1 MWSVLLLVALVA
13 TARSKQL
20 PHTHDI
26 STTTVATATELDTTT
41 WPGALAP
48 LDTLTVACERDNMH
62 VTISLAH
69 THAAHSDSIYE
80 TFNGIVYPAGLG
92 SNSTCLREYVS
103 ARGDLQYTLPLKG
116 CNTMS
121 TDSDDGTVEYFNNII
136 VQPHL
141 KLVTGQG
148 RGYHVRCRYSRRDL
162 THFHV
167 YHHRPRADRLSNSL
181 SDTDNYSDE
190 YDEDSGLLPSVT
202 MKIFKGDPKDK
213 EVASTV
219 RIGDALT
226 LVVSLEKQRQ
236 YGLLVSE
243 CAVRDGLGWAEQ
255 SLIADDGCP
264 LDGEIMGMFQYSGD
278 KQEASVSF
286 PAHKFPYTASVYYTC
301 EVKLCDLNHPTDCE
315 PCAHKNNRVRRQ
327 SDEGSPAT
335 VEVFSG
341 LYVNE
346 ADSLDNDEVTSEK
359 KEDEICISQRNFA
372 IAICVAGVI
381 LMICVIAAIAFIL
394 ARRRNPKTYS
404 RTGSSLYSGP
414 YTNTGYSH
422 TS

>member
-1 MWSVLLLVALVA
+1 MWRCWLLLATVAS
-13 TARSKQL
+13 ARSKQIPIGNEL
-20 PHTHDI
+20 
-26 STTTVATATELDTTT
+26 SVTTVATATEADSTT

-48 LDTLTVACERDNMH
+48 LDTLTVACERDSMH
-62 VTISLAH
+62 VTVSLAH
-69 THAAHSDSIYE
+69 VPHASHIDSEFE

-92 SNSTCLREYVS
+92 SNSSCLREYVH
-103 ARGDLQYTLPLKG
+103 ARGDLQYSLPLKG

-121 TDSDDGTVEYFNNII
+121 TDHDDGTVEYYNNII

-148 RGYHVRCRYSRRDL
+148 RGYHVRCRYSRRDI
-162 THFHV
+162 TQFHLF
-167 YHHRPRADRLSNSL
+167 RPRADRLSSG
-181 SDTDNYSDE
+181 DIDNNIDE
-190 YDEDSGLLPSVT
+190 FDEESGLLPSVT
-202 MKIFKGDPKDK
+202 MKIYKGDPKDNHI
-213 EVASTV
+213 ASSV
-219 RIGDALT
+219 KIGDTLS

-243 CAVRDGLGWAEQ
+243 CAVKDGLGWAEQ

-315 PCAHKNNRVRRQ
+315 PCAHKQRVRTRRQ
-327 SDEGSPAT
+327 SEEGSPAT

-346 ADSLDNDEVTSEK
+346 ADSPDNDEVTSEK

-372 IAICVAGVI
+372 IGICVAGVI

>member
-1 MWSVLLLVALVA
+1 MWGVLLFMALVA
-13 TARSKQL
+13 TARSKQI

-62 VTISLAH
+62 ITVSLAH
-69 THAAHSDSIYE
+69 TQSSHSDSLYE

-92 SNSTCLREYVS
+92 SNSSCLREYVS

-121 TDSDDGTVEYFNNII
+121 TDNEDGTVEYYNNII

-148 RGYHVRCRYSRRDL
+148 RGYHVRCRYRRRDL

-167 YHHRPRADRLSNSL
+167 YHRPRADRLSNSL
-181 SDTDNYSDE
+181 SDIDNNSDE

-202 MKIFKGDPKDK
+202 MKIYKGDPKDK

-219 RIGDALT
+219 RIGDTLT

-236 YGLLVSE
+236 FGLLVSE

-255 SLIADDGCP
+255 SLIADNGCP
-264 LDGEIMGMFQYSGD
+264 LDGEIMGMFQYSSD
-278 KQEASVSF
+278 KQDASVSF

-301 EVKLCDLNHPTDCE
+301 EVKLCDLKHPTDCE
-315 PCAHKNNRVRRQ
+315 PCAHKNNRIRRQ
-327 SDEGSPAT
+327 SEEGSPAT

-346 ADSLDNDEVTSEK
+346 ADSPDNDEVTREK
-359 KEDEICISQRNFA
+359 NEDEICISQRNFA
-372 IAICVAGVI
+372 IGICIAGVI

>member
-1 MWSVLLLVALVA
+1 MWSILVLAAVLITVN
-13 TARSKQL
+13 TKQI
-20 PHTHDI
+20 PP
-26 STTTVATATELDTTT
+26 STELSTSTVQSATEADTTP
-41 WPGALAP
+41 WPHAVAP
-48 LDTLTVACERDNMH
+48 LDTLTVACERDSMH
-62 VTISLAH
+62 ITISLAQNEN
-69 THAAHSDSIYE
+69 SIYE

-92 SNSTCLREYVS
+92 SNSSCLREYVS
-103 ARGDLQYTLPLKG
+103 ARGDLQYTLPLRG

-121 TDSDDGTVEYFNNII
+121 TDNDDGTVEFHNNVI

-148 RGYHVRCRYSRRDL
+148 RGYAVKCRYRRRDL
-162 THFHV
+162 TNYHV
-167 YHHRPRADRLSNSL
+167 YRPHPARLTS
-181 SDTDNYSDE
+181 SDQIIDENE
-190 YDEDSGLLPSVT
+190 YDEESGLLPSVT
-202 MKIFKGDPKDK
+202 MKIYKGDPDDN
-213 EVASTV
+213 EVASNV
-219 RIGDALT
+219 RIGDTLT
-226 LVVSLEKQRQ
+226 LVVSLEKQKQ

-243 CAVRDGLGWAEQ
+243 CAVKDGLGWAEQ

-264 LDGEIMGMFQYSGD
+264 LDGEIMGMFQYSND
-278 KQEASVSF
+278 KQAARVAF

-301 EVKLCDLNHPTDCE
+301 EVKLCDLNHQSDCE
-315 PCAHKNNRVRRQ
+315 PCTHKLNRVRRQ
-327 SDEGSPAT
+327 SDEGSPAK

-346 ADSLDNDEVTSEK
+346 ADSPDNEDVVSEK

-372 IAICVAGVI
+372 IGICIAGVI
-381 LMICVIAAIAFIL
+381 LMICVIAAIACIL
-394 ARRRNPKTYS
+394 ARRRGKTYS

>member
-1 MWSVLLLVALVA
+1 MWSLILVAALFC

-20 PHTHDI
+20 PP
-26 STTTVATATELDTTT
+26 STATT
-41 WPGALAP
+41 PGPDETDVWQGPLAP
-48 LDTLTVACERDNMH
+48 LDSLTVACERENMH

-69 THAAHSDSIYE
+69 THVNSLYD

-103 ARGDLQYTLPLKG
+103 ASGDLQYTLPLKG

-121 TDSDDGTVEYFNNII
+121 TDNEDGTVEYYNNII

-141 KLVTGQG
+141 RLVTGQG
-148 RGYHVRCRYSRRDL
+148 RGYHVRCRYRRRDL
-162 THFHV
+162 TLYRPNRV
-167 YHHRPRADRLSNSL
+167 HRPHADRLTSL
-181 SDTDNYSDE
+181 QHSDNDDE

-202 MKIFKGDPKDK
+202 MKIYKGDPQDK
-213 EVASTV
+213 QVASNV
-219 RIGDALT
+219 RIGDTLT

-236 YGLLVSE
+236 FGLLVSE

-264 LDGEIMGMFQYSGD
+264 LDGEIMGLFQYKSD
-278 KQEASVSF
+278 KQQAQVSF

-315 PCAHKNNRVRRQ
+315 PCSHKKNRVRRQ
-327 SDEGSPAT
+327 ANMESPAI

-346 ADSLDNDEVTSEK
+346 ADSPDNDEVTSEK

-372 IAICVAGVI
+372 IGICIAGVI

>member
-1 MWSVLLLVALVA
+1 MWRLVLTAALLA

-20 PHTHDI
+20 PSNSELPSTSI
-26 STTTVATATELDTTT
+26 ASITETTTE
-41 WPGALAP
+41 WPGAIAP
-48 LDTLTVACERDNMH
+48 LDTLAVACEKDNMH
-62 VTISLAH
+62 VTISLA
-69 THAAHSDSIYE
+69 TNHANSIYDS
-80 TFNGIVYPAGLG
+80 FNGIVYPAGLG

-121 TDSDDGTVEYFNNII
+121 TDNEDGTVEYYNNII

-141 KLVTGQG
+141 RLVTGQG
-148 RGYHVRCRYSRRDL
+148 RGYHVRCKYRRRDL
-162 THFHV
+162 TL
-167 YHHRPRADRLSNSL
+167 YHLHRPHADRLTANGF
-181 SDTDNYSDE
+181 DNDE
-190 YDEDSGLLPSVT
+190 YDEESGLLPSVT
-202 MKIFKGDPKDK
+202 MKIFKGDPQDK
-213 EVASTV
+213 QVASNV
-219 RIGDALT
+219 RIGDTLT
-226 LVVSLEKQRQ
+226 LVVSLEKQRK

-243 CAVRDGLGWAEQ
+243 CSVRDGLGWAEQ
-255 SLIADDGCP
+255 SLIANDGCP
-264 LDGEIMGMFQYSGD
+264 LETEIMGLFQYSRGS
-278 KQEASVSF
+278 QEARVAF
-286 PAHKFPYTASVYYTC
+286 PAHRFPYTASVYYTC

-315 PCAHKNNRVRRQ
+315 PCSHKRTRRDT
-327 SDEGSPAT
+327 SEGAPAT

-346 ADSLDNDEVTSEK
+346 ADSPDIDDVVSEK

-372 IAICVAGVI
+372 IGICVAGVI

>member
-1 MWSVLLLVALVA
+1 
-13 TARSKQL
+13 
-20 PHTHDI
+20 
-26 STTTVATATELDTTT
+26 
-41 WPGALAP
+41 
-48 LDTLTVACERDNMH
+48 MH

-69 THAAHSDSIYE
+69 TRHPNSIYD

-121 TDSDDGTVEYFNNII
+121 TDNDDGTVEYHNNII

-141 KLVTGQG
+141 RLVTGQG
-148 RGYHVRCRYSRRDL
+148 RGYHVRCRYRRRDL
-162 THFHV
+162 TL
-167 YHHRPRADRLSNSL
+167 YHLHRPHADRYIGSSN
-181 SDTDNYSDE
+181 DYNSDE

-202 MKIFKGDPKDK
+202 MKIYKGDPEDK
-213 EVASTV
+213 EVASNV
-219 RIGDALT
+219 KIGDTLT

-243 CAVRDGLGWAEQ
+243 CTVRDGLGWAEQ

-264 LDGEIMGMFQYSGD
+264 LDGEIMGLFQYSSE
-278 KQEASVSF
+278 KQEAKVSF

-315 PCAHKNNRVRRQ
+315 PCSHKRRVRRQ
-327 SDEGSPAT
+327 SDESPAT

-346 ADSLDNDEVTSEK
+346 ADSPDNDVTSEK
-359 KEDEICISQRNFA
+359 KEDEICISQKNFA
-372 IAICVAGVI
+372 IGICIAGVI

>member
-1 MWSVLLLVALVA
+1 MFVLLA
-13 TARSKQL
+13 TVRSKQL
-20 PHTHDI
+20 PS
-26 STTTVATATELDTTT
+26 STEKTGTATEAETTT
-41 WPGALAP
+41 WPGSVAP
-48 LDTLTVACERDNMH
+48 LDTITVACEKDSMH
-62 VTISLAH
+62 VTVILSR
-69 THAAHSDSIYE
+69 TYSSSYDM
-80 TFNGIVYPAGLG
+80 FNGIVYPAGLG

-103 ARGDLQYTLPLKG
+103 KRGDLQYTLPLRG

-121 TDSDDGTVEYFNNII
+121 NDNEDGTVEYYNNII

-141 KLVTGQG
+141 RLVTGQG
-148 RGYHVRCRYSRRDL
+148 RGYHVRCTYRRRDL
-162 THFHV
+162 THFHSF
-167 YHHRPRADRLSNSL
+167 RPRADRLTNSL
-181 SDTDNYSDE
+181 DDDFNSE
-190 YDEDSGLLPSVT
+190 EFDEDSGLLPSVS
-202 MKIFKGDPKDK
+202 MKIYKGDPEDK
-213 EVASTV
+213 EEASNV
-219 RIGDALT
+219 RIGDILS

-236 YGLLVSE
+236 FGLLVSE
-243 CAVRDGLGWAEQ
+243 CSVRDGLGWAEQ

-264 LDGEIMGMFQYSGD
+264 LDGEIMGMFQYSSD
-278 KQEASVSF
+278 KQNARVSF

-315 PCAHKNNRVRRQ
+315 PCSHKRHRVRRE
-327 SDEGSPAT
+327 DEGSPAT
-335 VEVFSG
+335 VEVFKG

-346 ADSLDNDEVTSEK
+346 PDSPDNDEVISEK

-372 IAICVAGVI
+372 IGICVAGVI

>member
-1 MWSVLLLVALVA
+1 MWHFIMLAALFA

-20 PHTHDI
+20 PSSSAI
-26 STTTVATATELDTTT
+26 STTTIATATDSAED
-41 WPGALAP
+41 WPAALAP
-48 LDTLTVACERDNMH
+48 LDTLAVKCEKDNMH

-69 THAAHSDSIYE
+69 TQIHPNSIYD
-80 TFNGIVYPAGLG
+80 TFNGIVYPSGLG

-103 ARGDLQYTLPLKG
+103 ARGDLHYTLPLKG

-121 TDSDDGTVEYFNNII
+121 VDNDDGTVEYFNNII

-141 KLVTGQG
+141 RLVTGQG
-148 RGYHVRCRYSRRDL
+148 RGYHVRCRYRRRDL
-162 THFHV
+162 TL
-167 YHHRPRADRLSNSL
+167 YHLHKPHADRLTSGDDYN
-181 SDTDNYSDE
+181 NDE
-190 YDEDSGLLPSVT
+190 YDEESGLLPSVS
-202 MKIFKGDPKDK
+202 MKIYKGDPEDN
-213 EVASTV
+213 EVASNV
-219 RIGDALT
+219 RIGDTLT
-226 LVVSLEKQRQ
+226 LVVSLEKQRN

-243 CAVRDGLGWAEQ
+243 CSVRDGLGWAEQ

-264 LDGEIMGMFQYSGD
+264 LDGEIMGFFQYSGE
-278 KQEASVSF
+278 KQTAKVSF

-315 PCAHKNNRVRRQ
+315 PCSHKKKRTRRQ

-346 ADSLDNDEVTSEK
+346 ADSIDALDDVTSEK

-372 IAICVAGVI
+372 IGICIAGVI

>member
-1 MWSVLLLVALVA
+1 MWAVLLAAAVLS
-13 TARSKQL
+13 TARCKQL
-20 PHTHDI
+20 PP
-26 STTTVATATELDTTT
+26 STELSTITIATAEPDTTP

-48 LDTLTVACERDNMH
+48 LDTLSVACEKDSMH

-69 THAAHSDSIYE
+69 AHPDHENSIYE

-92 SNSTCLREYVS
+92 SNSSCLREYIS
-103 ARGDLQYTLPLKG
+103 ARGDLQYTVPLRG

-121 TDSDDGTVEYFNNII
+121 TDNDDGTVEYFNNII

-148 RGYHVRCRYSRRDL
+148 RGYHVRCRYRRRDL
-162 THFHV
+162 TNFHV
-167 YHHRPRADRLSNSL
+167 YRPHADRLTNSL
-181 SDTDNYSDE
+181 TDVTNDE
-190 YDEDSGLLPSVT
+190 YDEESGLLPSVT
-202 MKIFKGDPKDK
+202 MKIYKGDPENK
-213 EVASTV
+213 EVASNV
-219 RIGDALT
+219 RIGDTLT
-226 LVVSLEKQRQ
+226 LVVSLEKQKQ
-236 YGLLVSE
+236 FGILVSE
-243 CAVRDGLGWAEQ
+243 CSVRDGLGWAEQ

-264 LDGEIMGMFQYSGD
+264 LDGEIMGMFQYASD
-278 KQEASVSF
+278 KQSARVAF

-301 EVKLCDLNHPTDCE
+301 EVILCDLNHQSDCE
-315 PCAHKNNRVRRQ
+315 PCAHKHKRLRRQ
-327 SDEGSPAT
+327 AEESPAK
-335 VEVFSG
+335 VEVFTG

-346 ADSLDNDEVTSEK
+346 ADSVENEDVTSEK

-372 IAICVAGVI
+372 IGICVAGII

>member
-1 MWSVLLLVALVA
+1 MWSTLLVAAFFV

-20 PHTHDI
+20 PSTTEI
-26 STTTVATATELDTTT
+26 STTAVSSITDQDSEWSAD
-41 WPGALAP
+41 LAP
-48 LDTLTVACERDNMH
+48 LDTLAIACEKDNMH
-62 VTISLAH
+62 VTISLAQN
-69 THAAHSDSIYE
+69 HANSVYD

-92 SNSTCLREYVS
+92 SNSSCLREYVS
-103 ARGDLQYTLPLKG
+103 ARGDLQYTVPLKG

-121 TDSDDGTVEYFNNII
+121 TDHEDGTVEYYNNII

-141 KLVTGQG
+141 RLVTGQG
-148 RGYHVRCRYSRRDL
+148 RGYHVRCRYRRRDL
-162 THFHV
+162 TLYNLHKPH
-167 YHHRPRADRLSNSL
+167 ADRLTNVKDDY
-181 SDTDNYSDE
+181 DTDEFDE
-190 YDEDSGLLPSVT
+190 ESGLLPSVT
-202 MKIFKGDPKDK
+202 MKIYKGKPEEKQ
-213 EVASTV
+213 VASNV
-219 RIGDALT
+219 RIGDTLT

-236 YGLLVSE
+236 FGVLVSE
-243 CAVRDGLGWAEQ
+243 CSVKDGLGWAEQ

-264 LDGEIMGMFQYSGD
+264 LDGEIMGLFQYSTD
-278 KQEASVSF
+278 KQEAQVSF

-315 PCAHKNNRVRRQ
+315 PCSHKRVRRQ
-327 SDEGSPAT
+327 LDEGSPAT

-359 KEDEICISQRNFA
+359 KEDEICISHRNFA
-372 IAICVAGVI
+372 IGICVAGII
-381 LMICVIAAIAFIL
+381 LMICVIAAIGFIL
-394 ARRRNPKTYS
+394 AKRRNPKTYS

>member
-1 MWSVLLLVALVA
+1 MFVLLA
-13 TARSKQL
+13 TVRSKQL
-20 PHTHDI
+20 PS
-26 STTTVATATELDTTT
+26 STEKTGTATEAETTT
-41 WPGALAP
+41 WPGSVAP
-48 LDTLTVACERDNMH
+48 LDTITVACEKDSMH
-62 VTISLAH
+62 VTVILSR
-69 THAAHSDSIYE
+69 TYSSSYDM
-80 TFNGIVYPAGLG
+80 FNGIVYPAGLG

-103 ARGDLQYTLPLKG
+103 KRGDLQYTLPLRG

-121 TDSDDGTVEYFNNII
+121 NDNEDGTVEYYNNII

-141 KLVTGQG
+141 RLVTGQG
-148 RGYHVRCRYSRRDL
+148 RGYHVRCTYRRRDL
-162 THFHV
+162 THFHSF
-167 YHHRPRADRLSNSL
+167 RPRADRLTNSL
-181 SDTDNYSDE
+181 DDDFNSE
-190 YDEDSGLLPSVT
+190 EFDEDSGLLPSVS
-202 MKIFKGDPKDK
+202 MKIYKGDPEDK
-213 EVASTV
+213 EEASNV
-219 RIGDALT
+219 RIGDILS

-236 YGLLVSE
+236 FGLLVSE
-243 CAVRDGLGWAEQ
+243 CSVRDGLGWAEQ

-264 LDGEIMGMFQYSGD
+264 LDGEIMGMFQYSSD
-278 KQEASVSF
+278 KQNARVSF

-315 PCAHKNNRVRRQ
+315 PCSHKRRRVRRE
-327 SDEGSPAT
+327 DEGSPAT
-335 VEVFSG
+335 VEVFKG

-346 ADSLDNDEVTSEK
+346 PDSPDNDEVISEK

-372 IAICVAGVI
+372 IGICVAGVI

>member
-1 MWSVLLLVALVA
+1 MFVLLA
-13 TARSKQL
+13 TVRSKQL
-20 PHTHDI
+20 PS
-26 STTTVATATELDTTT
+26 STEKTGTATEAETTT
-41 WPGALAP
+41 WPGSVAP
-48 LDTLTVACERDNMH
+48 LDTITVACEKDSMH
-62 VTISLAH
+62 VTVILSR
-69 THAAHSDSIYE
+69 TYSSSYDM
-80 TFNGIVYPAGLG
+80 FNGIVYPAGLG

-103 ARGDLQYTLPLKG
+103 KRGDLQYTLPLRG

-121 TDSDDGTVEYFNNII
+121 NDNEDGTVEYYNNII

-141 KLVTGQG
+141 RLVTGQG
-148 RGYHVRCRYSRRDL
+148 RGYHVRCTYRRRDL
-162 THFHV
+162 THFHSF
-167 YHHRPRADRLSNSL
+167 RPRADRLTNSL
-181 SDTDNYSDE
+181 DDDFNSE
-190 YDEDSGLLPSVT
+190 EFDEDAGLLPSVS
-202 MKIFKGDPKDK
+202 MKIYKGDPEDK
-213 EVASTV
+213 EEASNV
-219 RIGDALT
+219 RIGDILS

-236 YGLLVSE
+236 FGLLVSE
-243 CAVRDGLGWAEQ
+243 CSVRDGLGWAEQ

-264 LDGEIMGMFQYSGD
+264 LDGEIMGMFQYSSD
-278 KQEASVSF
+278 KQNARVSF

-315 PCAHKNNRVRRQ
+315 PCSHKRRRVRRE
-327 SDEGSPAT
+327 DEGSPAT
-335 VEVFSG
+335 VEVFKG

-346 ADSLDNDEVTSEK
+346 PDSPDNDEVISEK

-372 IAICVAGVI
+372 IGICVAGVI

>member
-1 MWSVLLLVALVA
+1 MWSILLIAALFA
-13 TARSKQL
+13 TARSKQIP
-20 PHTHDI
+20 PHTELA
-26 STTTVATATELDTTT
+26 TTTVATATELSE
-41 WPGALAP
+41 WPAALAP
-48 LDTLTVACERDNMH
+48 LDTLTVTCEKENMH

-69 THAAHSDSIYE
+69 TRHPNSIYD

-121 TDSDDGTVEYFNNII
+121 TDNDDGTVEYHNNII

-141 KLVTGQG
+141 RLVTGQG
-148 RGYHVRCRYSRRDL
+148 RGYHVRCRYRRRDL
-162 THFHV
+162 TL
-167 YHHRPRADRLSNSL
+167 YHLHRPHADRYIGSSN
-181 SDTDNYSDE
+181 DYNSDE

-202 MKIFKGDPKDK
+202 MKIYKGDPEDK
-213 EVASTV
+213 EVASNV
-219 RIGDALT
+219 KIGDTLT

-243 CAVRDGLGWAEQ
+243 CTVRDGLGWAEQ

-264 LDGEIMGMFQYSGD
+264 LDGEIMGLFQYSSE
-278 KQEASVSF
+278 KQEAKVSF

-315 PCAHKNNRVRRQ
+315 PCSHKRRVRRQ
-327 SDEGSPAT
+327 SDESPAT

-346 ADSLDNDEVTSEK
+346 ADSPDNDVTSEK
-359 KEDEICISQRNFA
+359 KEDEICISQKNFA
-372 IAICVAGVI
+372 IGICIAGVI

>member
-1 MWSVLLLVALVA
+1 MWRLLLMTVLVA

-20 PHTHDI
+20 PSSTELA
-26 STTTVATATELDTTT
+26 TTTVGTATEADTTA
-41 WPGALAP
+41 WPGSVAP
-48 LDTLTVACERDNMH
+48 LDTLTVACEKDSMH
-62 VTISLAH
+62 VTVSLAA
-69 THAAHSDSIYE
+69 THGRNSVYDS
-80 TFNGIVYPAGLG
+80 FNGIVYPAGLG
-92 SNSTCLREYVS
+92 SNSSCLREYVS
-103 ARGDLQYTLPLKG
+103 ERGDLQYTLPLRG

-121 TDSDDGTVEYFNNII
+121 NDNEDGTVEYFNNII

-141 KLVTGQG
+141 RLVTGQG
-148 RGYHVRCRYSRRDL
+148 RGYHVRCRYRRRDL
-162 THFHV
+162 THFHL
-167 YHHRPRADRLSNSL
+167 YRPRADRLTNSL
-181 SDTDNYSDE
+181 SEDFSDNSNDE
-190 YDEDSGLLPSVT
+190 FDEDSGLLPSVS
-202 MKIFKGDPKDK
+202 MKIYKGDPEDE
-213 EVASTV
+213 EVASNV
-219 RIGDALT
+219 RIGDTLT

-236 YGLLVSE
+236 FGLLVSE
-243 CAVRDGLGWAEQ
+243 CSVRDGLGWAEQ

-264 LDGEIMGMFQYSGD
+264 LDGEIMGQFQYSSER
-278 KQEASVSF
+278 QTARVSF

-315 PCAHKNNRVRRQ
+315 PCTHKRRVRRD
-327 SDEGSPAT
+327 DEGSPAT
-335 VEVFSG
+335 VELFKG

-346 ADSLDNDEVTSEK
+346 ADSPDNDEVTSEK

-372 IAICVAGVI
+372 IGICIAGVI

>member
-1 MWSVLLLVALVA
+1 MFVLLA
-13 TARSKQL
+13 TVRSKQL
-20 PHTHDI
+20 PS
-26 STTTVATATELDTTT
+26 STEKTGTATEAETTT
-41 WPGALAP
+41 WPGSVAP
-48 LDTLTVACERDNMH
+48 LDTITVACEKDSMH
-62 VTISLAH
+62 VTVILSR
-69 THAAHSDSIYE
+69 TYSSSYDM
-80 TFNGIVYPAGLG
+80 FNGIVYPAGLG

-103 ARGDLQYTLPLKG
+103 KRGDLQYTLPLRG

-121 TDSDDGTVEYFNNII
+121 NDNEDGTVEYYNNII

-141 KLVTGQG
+141 RLVTGQG
-148 RGYHVRCRYSRRDL
+148 RGYHVRCTYRRRDL
-162 THFHV
+162 THFHSF
-167 YHHRPRADRLSNSL
+167 RPRADRLTNSL
-181 SDTDNYSDE
+181 DDDFNSE
-190 YDEDSGLLPSVT
+190 EFDEDSGLLPSVS
-202 MKIFKGDPKDK
+202 MKIYKGDPEDK
-213 EVASTV
+213 EEASNV
-219 RIGDALT
+219 RIGDILS

-236 YGLLVSE
+236 FGLLVSE
-243 CAVRDGLGWAEQ
+243 CSVRDGLGWAEQ

-264 LDGEIMGMFQYSGD
+264 LEGEIMGMFQYSSD
-278 KQEASVSF
+278 KQNARVSF

-315 PCAHKNNRVRRQ
+315 PCSHKRHRVRRE
-327 SDEGSPAT
+327 DEGSPAT
-335 VEVFSG
+335 VEVFKG

-346 ADSLDNDEVTSEK
+346 PDSPDNDEVISEK

-372 IAICVAGVI
+372 IGICVAGVI

>member
-1 MWSVLLLVALVA
+1 MWSLVVVAALFA

-20 PHTHDI
+20 PQSADLPNTA
-26 STTTVATATELDTTT
+26 VASVTESDSE
-41 WPGALAP
+41 WPEALAP
-48 LDTLTVACERDNMH
+48 LDTLAVACERDNMH
-62 VTISLAH
+62 VTISLS
-69 THAAHSDSIYE
+69 TSHANSIYDS
-80 TFNGIVYPAGLG
+80 FNGIVYPAGLG
-92 SNSTCLREYVS
+92 SNSTCLREFVS

-121 TDSDDGTVEYFNNII
+121 IDNEDGTVEYYNNII

-141 KLVTGQG
+141 RLVTGQG
-148 RGYHVRCRYSRRDL
+148 RGYHVRCRYRRRDL
-162 THFHV
+162 TLFHL
-167 YHHRPRADRLSNSL
+167 HRPHADRLTSR
-181 SDTDNYSDE
+181 TDVRDE
-190 YDEDSGLLPSVT
+190 YDEESGLLPSVT
-202 MKIFKGDPKDK
+202 MKIFKGDPEEKQ
-213 EVASTV
+213 VASNV
-219 RIGDALT
+219 RIGDTLT
-226 LVVSLEKQRQ
+226 LVVSLEKQRK

-243 CAVRDGLGWAEQ
+243 CSVRDGLGWAEQ

-264 LDGEIMGMFQYSGD
+264 LDGEIMGLFQYSVE
-278 KQEASVSF
+278 KQDAKVSF

-315 PCAHKNNRVRRQ
+315 PCSHKKRVRR
-327 SDEGSPAT
+327 DTEEGSPAT

-346 ADSLDNDEVTSEK
+346 ADSLDNDDVVSEK

-372 IAICVAGVI
+372 IGICIAGVI

>member
-1 MWSVLLLVALVA
+1 MWSILMVAALFA
-13 TARSKQL
+13 TARSKQI
-20 PHTHDI
+20 PSNTEI
-26 STTTVATATELDTTT
+26 ATTTVATATEPVSE

-48 LDTLTVACERDNMH
+48 LDTLAVACEKENMH

-69 THAAHSDSIYE
+69 IQSHPNSIYD

-92 SNSTCLREYVS
+92 SNSTCLREYVT

-121 TDSDDGTVEYFNNII
+121 IDNDDGTVEYYNNII

-141 KLVTGQG
+141 RLVTGQG
-148 RGYHVRCRYSRRDL
+148 RGYHVRCRYRRRDL
-162 THFHV
+162 TL
-167 YHHRPRADRLSNSL
+167 YHLHRPHADRLTN
-181 SDTDNYSDE
+181 TRDNYNNDE

-202 MKIFKGDPKDK
+202 MKIYKGDPEDK
-213 EVASTV
+213 EVASNV
-219 RIGDALT
+219 KIGDTLT

-243 CAVRDGLGWAEQ
+243 CSVRDGLGWAEQ

-264 LDGEIMGMFQYSGD
+264 LDGEIMGLFQYSRE
-278 KQEASVSF
+278 KQEARVSF

-315 PCAHKNNRVRRQ
+315 PCSHKKNRVRRQ

-346 ADSLDNDEVTSEK
+346 ADSPDNDEVTSEK

-372 IAICVAGVI
+372 IGICVAGVI

>member
-1 MWSVLLLVALVA
+1 MWNILVLTALLA
-13 TARSKQL
+13 TARSKQI
-20 PHTHDI
+20 PTSTEI
-26 STTTVATATELDTTT
+26 PSTTIATATESDTTV
-41 WPGALAP
+41 WPGAVAP
-48 LDTLTVACERDNMH
+48 LDTLTVTCDHDSMQ
-62 VTISLAH
+62 VTVALARKH
-69 THAAHSDSIYE
+69 NEFEGYYN

-92 SNSTCLREYVS
+92 SNSSCLREYVS
-103 ARGDLQYTLPLKG
+103 EKRDLQYTIPLQG

-121 TDSDDGTVEYFNNII
+121 TDNEDGTVEYFNNII

-148 RGYHVRCRYSRRDL
+148 RGYHVRCQYRRRDL
-162 THFHV
+162 SNFHS
-167 YHHRPRADRLSNSL
+167 YKPRADRLSNSIDDL
-181 SDTDNYSDE
+181 NSDE
-190 YDEDSGLLPSVT
+190 YDEDSGLLPSVS

-213 EVASTV
+213 QVASNV
-219 RIGDALT
+219 RIGDTLT
-226 LVVSLEKQRQ
+226 LSVSVERQRHF
-236 YGLLVSE
+236 GLLVSE
-243 CAVRDGLGWAEQ
+243 CVVRDGLGWAEQ
-255 SLIADDGCP
+255 RLITHDGCP
-264 LDGEIMGMFQYSGD
+264 LDGEIMGMFQYSSD
-278 KQEASVSF
+278 KQEARVSF

-301 EVKLCDLNHPTDCE
+301 EVKLCDLKHPTDCE
-315 PCAHKNNRVRRQ
+315 PCSHKSSRSKRDAD
-327 SDEGSPAT
+327 DEGSPAM

-346 ADSLDNDEVTSEK
+346 MDSPENDDVTSEK

-372 IAICVAGVI
+372 LGICIAGVI

>member
-1 MWSVLLLVALVA
+1 MWRTLLLSALLA

-20 PHTHDI
+20 PPSSDL
-26 STTTVATATELDTTT
+26 SSTTVATVTETDVSE
-41 WPGALAP
+41 WPGSLAP
-48 LDTLTVACERDNMH
+48 LDTISVACERDNMH
-62 VTISLAH
+62 VTVSLAR
-69 THAAHSDSIYE
+69 AHENSIYD

-92 SNSTCLREYVS
+92 SNSSCLREYVS
-103 ARGDLQYTLPLKG
+103 ERGDLQYTLPLKG

-121 TDSDDGTVEYFNNII
+121 TDNDDGTVEYYNNII

-141 KLVTGQG
+141 RLVTGQG
-148 RGYHVRCRYSRRDL
+148 RGYHVRCRYRRRDL

-167 YHHRPRADRLSNSL
+167 YRPRAERLSS
-181 SDTDNYSDE
+181 SDVASSEE
-190 YDEDSGLLPSVT
+190 YDEDSGLLPSIS
-202 MKIFKGDPKDK
+202 MKIFKGDPKNK

-219 RIGDALT
+219 HVGDILT

-236 YGLLVSE
+236 YGLLVSQ
-243 CAVRDGLGWAEQ
+243 CAVKDGLGWTELT
-255 SLIADDGCP
+255 LIADNGCP
-264 LDGEIMGMFQYSGD
+264 LDGDIMGMFQYSSD
-278 KQEASVSF
+278 KQEAHVTF
-286 PAHKFPYTASVYYTC
+286 AAHKFPYTASVYYTC
-301 EVKLCDLNHPTDCE
+301 AVKLCDLKHPDDCE
-315 PCAHKNNRVRRQ
+315 PCTVKSNRVRRDTDD
-327 SDEGSPAT
+327 DEGSPAT
-335 VEVFSG
+335 VELFSG

-346 ADSLDNDEVTSEK
+346 VDSPDNDEVISEK
-359 KEDEICISQRNFA
+359 KEDEICISQKNFA
-372 IAICVAGVI
+372 IGICIAGVI

>member
-1 MWSVLLLVALVA
+1 MWSILLIVALA
-13 TARSKQL
+13 STARSKQI
-20 PHTHDI
+20 PV
-26 STTTVATATELDTTT
+26 TTELVTTSVATATDLTTT
-41 WPGALAP
+41 PWPGALAP

-69 THAAHSDSIYE
+69 TEPYENSIYD

-92 SNSTCLREYVS
+92 SNSSCLREYVA

-121 TDSDDGTVEYFNNII
+121 IDDEDGTVEYFNNII

-148 RGYHVRCRYSRRDL
+148 RGYHVRCRYRRRDL
-162 THFHV
+162 TMFNL
-167 YHHRPRADRLSNSL
+167 HRPHADRLTQSRDGYN
-181 SDTDNYSDE
+181 SDE
-190 YDEDSGLLPSVT
+190 FDEDSGLLPSVT
-202 MKIFKGDPKDK
+202 MKIYKGDPKDK
-213 EVASTV
+213 QVASNV
-219 RIGDALT
+219 RIGDTLT
-226 LVVSLEKQRQ
+226 LLVSLERQRR

-255 SLIADDGCP
+255 SLITDDGCP
-264 LDGEIMGMFQYSGD
+264 LDGEIMGQFQYSRER
-278 KQEASVSF
+278 QEARVSF

-301 EVKLCDLNHPTDCE
+301 EVKLCDLNHPTDCQ
-315 PCAHKNNRVRRQ
+315 PCAHKKGNRLRRQ
-327 SDEGSPAT
+327 SDDGEPAT

-346 ADSLDNDEVTSEK
+346 LDSPENDDVISEK
-359 KEDEICISQRNFA
+359 KEDEICISQRIFA
-372 IAICVAGVI
+372 IAICIAGVI

>member
-1 MWSVLLLVALVA
+1 MWRLVLTAALLA

-20 PHTHDI
+20 P
-26 STTTVATATELDTTT
+26 SSSELPNTAIASVTESSSE

-48 LDTLTVACERDNMH
+48 LDTLAVACEKDSMH
-62 VTISLAH
+62 VTISLA
-69 THAAHSDSIYE
+69 TSHANSIYD

-103 ARGDLQYTLPLKG
+103 ARGDLQYSLPLKG

-121 TDSDDGTVEYFNNII
+121 TDNDDGTVEYYNNII

-141 KLVTGQG
+141 RLVTGQG
-148 RGYHVRCRYSRRDL
+148 RGYHVRCRYRRRDL
-162 THFHV
+162 TL
-167 YHHRPRADRLSNSL
+167 YHLHRPHADRLTANGF
-181 SDTDNYSDE
+181 DSDE
-190 YDEDSGLLPSVT
+190 YDEESGLLPSVT
-202 MKIFKGDPKDK
+202 MKIFKGDPQDK
-213 EVASTV
+213 QVASNV
-219 RIGDALT
+219 RIGDTLT
-226 LVVSLEKQRQ
+226 LVVSLEKQRK

-243 CAVRDGLGWAEQ
+243 CSVRDGLGWAEQ
-255 SLIADDGCP
+255 SLIANDGCP
-264 LDGEIMGMFQYSGD
+264 LESEIMGRFEYSGRS
-278 KQEASVSF
+278 QEARVAF
-286 PAHKFPYTASVYYTC
+286 PAHRFPYTASVYYTC
-301 EVKLCDLNHPTDCE
+301 EVKLCDLSHPTDCE
-315 PCAHKNNRVRRQ
+315 PCSHKRSRR
-327 SDEGSPAT
+327 DTGEGAPAT

-346 ADSLDNDEVTSEK
+346 ADSPDNDDVVSEK

-372 IAICVAGVI
+372 IGICVAGVI